1 MADQEQIT
9 TGELK
14 WDQTPPPN
22 GDNLLKF
29 VQALIEPVMRP
40 LVPTKIASVV
50 NLVVPTQHDVKFFL
64 EQGFTFSVR
73 DVAITP
79 ATMDGSGKVTNNGG
93 LALLPAF
100 CKVEPH
106 L

>member
-1 MADQEQIT
+1 M
-9 TGELK
+9 
-14 WDQTPPPN
+14 WNQTPPAN
-22 GDNLLKF
+22 GDNILKF

-40 LVPTKIASVV
+40 LVPTKTASLI

-73 DVAITP
+73 NVAITP
-79 ATMDGSGKVTNNGG
+79 ATMDSAGKVTDNGA
-93 LALLPAF
+93 LALLPVF

-106 L
+106 P